1 MNNTRLSL
9 RSPGALVLNEQD
21 ADTLLRLC
29 DGDCA
34 LLYIYLL
41 RSGGLLEEK
50 TASDSLHMS
59 IERLRLCA
67 DRLRREGLLSEGA
80 TVLPAPADE
89 LPEYSAEELSRR
101 SAEDKNWAALVQ
113 ETQRVMGKV
122 LNRPDLNTLFG
133 IYDRLGMDAETI
145 MLLINR
151 VAEDLRRRYGEGRL
165 PTMHAIEREA
175 FAWARR
181 EILTPES
188 ALEYLSAQDRSREKQ
203 QRILSLIQLRDRMPS
218 PSERA
223 YLESWAAM
231 DFGDD
236 VYALAYDRMV
246 SQIGKF
252 NWKYMNS
259 ILLSWQ
265 EKGLKTVAEIE
276 KGDGRQSRAKNS
288 QKSRQTPEDEAWSDD
303 LSLAEKLF
311 NRKG

>member
-1 MNNTRLSL
+1 
-9 RSPGALVLNEQD
+9 
-21 ADTLLRLC
+21 
-29 DGDCA
+29 
-34 LLYIYLL
+34 
-41 RSGGLLEEK
+41 
-50 TASDSLHMS
+50 
-59 IERLRLCA
+59 
-67 DRLRREGLLSEGA
+67 
-80 TVLPAPADE
+80 
-89 LPEYSAEELSRR
+89 
-101 SAEDKNWAALVQ
+101 
-113 ETQRVMGKV
+113 
-122 LNRPDLNTLFG
+122 
-133 IYDRLGMDAETI
+133 
-145 MLLINR
+145 
-151 VAEDLRRRYGEGRL
+151 
-165 PTMHAIEREA
+165 MHAIEREA

-265 EKGLKTVAEIE
+265 EKGLKTVSEIE
-276 KGDGRQSRAKNS
+276 KGDVRTARSGSRKP
-288 QKSRQTPEDEAWSDD
+288 TPTPTPQETPWEGDD
-303 LSLAEKLF
+303 LSAF
-311 NRKG
+311 MAMVNRKG